1 MTSLLLVEDDHAL
14 AAGLV
19 QGLRQHGFEV
29 ELLTTGAHAVRRAL
43 SGQHALI
50 VLDLMIP
57 EPSGFEILAQLQHR
71 SSPPVIVLTARTEL
85 NDRLQSFSLGAVDY
99 VCKPFWIAELVA
111 RIRARLGLGMSPP
124 AVHRVLQFGALA
136 IDLCARTV
144 TVEGEPV
151 RLTRTELD
159 VLSYLAA
166 RPGRAVT
173 RGQLVTQVL
182 PTIDADNDARAVDAH
197 ITRLRKKLGAEGARV
212 ATVWG
217 IGYRFDA
224 RPSLKEV

>member
-19 QGLRQHGFEV
+19 QGLRQQGFEV
-29 ELLTTGAHAVRRAL
+29 ELLTTGEHVVRRAL
-43 SGQHALI
+43 SGQHALV

-57 EPSGFEILAQLQHR
+57 APAGFEILTQLQHR

-85 NDRLQSFSLGAVDY
+85 GDRLQSFSLGAVDY

-111 RIRARLGLGMSPP
+111 RIRARLGLGASPP
-124 AVHRVLQFGALA
+124 TAHRVLRFGALA
-136 IDLCARTV
+136 IDLCARAV
-144 TVEGEPV
+144 TIDDEPV
-151 RLTRTELD
+151 KLTRTELD

-173 RGQLVTQVL
+173 RSQLITQVL
-182 PTIDADNDARAVDAH
+182 PSSDGENDARAVDAH
-197 ITRLRKKLGAEGARV
+197 ITRLRKKLGAQGARV
-212 ATVWG
+212 VTVWG
-217 IGYRFDA
+217 IGYRFDGRA
-224 RPSLKEV
+224 APGEP